1 MVVKESA
8 NITIWKWIIAII
20 IVLALFLYIPT
31 YIAGP
36 DGLEAVFDTYGF
48 APPEASWVGIFPDYT
63 IPGIMNEWITSL
75 FAGILGTLIV
85 FAVAYGL
92 GKLVVNTKKP
102 Q

>member
-1 MVVKESA
+1 MVVRHTE
-8 NITIWKWIIAII
+8 NITIWKWLMAIF

-36 DGLEAVFDTYGF
+36 DGLEAVFDSYGF
-48 APPEASWVGIFPDYT
+48 APPEALWVGILPDYT
-63 IPGIMNEWITSL
+63 IPGIVNEWITSL

-92 GKLVVNTKKP
+92 GKLVVSSKKP